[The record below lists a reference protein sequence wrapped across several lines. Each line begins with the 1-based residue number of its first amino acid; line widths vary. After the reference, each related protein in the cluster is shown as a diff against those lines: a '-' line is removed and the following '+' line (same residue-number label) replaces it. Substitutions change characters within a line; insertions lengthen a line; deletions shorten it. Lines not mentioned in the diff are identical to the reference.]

1 MNVQTELMRTLVAVK
16 WLRKAFLAM
25 APQLILYLNVR
36 SISCRSKE
44 DYRHANVRA
53 DEDFFYF

>member
-25 APQLILYLNVR
+25 APQLIPVP
-36 SISCRSKE
+36 E
-44 DYRHANVRA
+44 RA
-53 DEDFFYF
+53 KYFLQE